1 MRALRR
7 VLIGLAIV
15 AALLVLGA
23 VVPRPLSRVEQGVP
37 ARRILVVANPIHTDI
52 AVPVDAALIARLPWL
67 SGGDLP
73 FGRAAWILFGWGGR
87 AFYLET
93 PTWSEL
99 KPGPVFKALTLDDS
113 VMHVVATGDIDI
125 AHPAITVFDL
135 DEEAYAAMLD
145 FVAASFVTDAAGRP
159 IEIAGKGYG
168 EFDRFFEAH
177 GGFNAFV
184 GCNVWTAKA
193 LRIAGLQTGWWNP
206 LPQSLAISLALHN

>member
-7 VLIGLAIV
+7 VLIALAVV
-15 AALLVLGA
+15 AALLALGA
-23 VVPRPLSRVEQGVP
+23 VVPRPFFGVEQGTP
-37 ARRILVVANPIHTDI
+37 TRHILLVANPIHTDI

-67 SGGDLP
+67 SDSELP
-73 FGRAAWILFGWGGR
+73 FAGAAWMLFGWGGR

-93 PTWSEL
+93 PTWADL

-113 VMHVVATGDIDI
+113 VMHLVATGDIDI
-125 AHPAITVFDL
+125 THPAVTAFDL
-135 DEEAYAAMLD
+135 DETSYAAMLD

-159 IEIAGKGYG
+159 IEIAGKGYT

-177 GGFNAFV
+177 GSFNALV
-184 GCNVWTAKA
+184 GCNIWTAQA

-206 LPQSLAISLALHN
+206 LPQSLAISLALYN